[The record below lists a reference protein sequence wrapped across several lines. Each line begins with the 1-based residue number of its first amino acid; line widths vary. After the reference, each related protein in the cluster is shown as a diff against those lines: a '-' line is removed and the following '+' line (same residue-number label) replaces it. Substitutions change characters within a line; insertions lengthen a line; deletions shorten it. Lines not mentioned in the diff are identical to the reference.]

1 MEALD
6 LLSGVI
12 QLSARDKPNPD
23 EVALLAIDQIISSLN
38 SMAATQRAMCDI
50 AQALLFEL
58 SNGKQGKPMEEE

>member
-1 MEALD
+1 M
-6 LLSGVI
+6 
-12 QLSARDKPNPD
+12 SARDKPNPD